1 MKKISAVL
9 AAILIYSSAFAIDTA
24 AYTTEE
30 NINGVIV
37 VDDINSASKIS
48 RLSISGKK
56 ATCKSTYSD
65 RNSNISYVKIE
76 QTLEKSTFGLFFG
89 VSGTNWSKTVYSD
102 YAVYTNSKANL
113 ECGTYRLKTVFTVK
127 TKDGKTETITVYSDE
142 KTVK

>member
-56 ATCKSTYSD
+56 ATCKSTYVSSGNLGVTD
-65 RNSNISYVKIE
+65 VRLVSQYKGALIVDVLSPNSP
-76 QTLEKSTFGLFFG
+76 LGL
-89 VSGTNWSKTVYSD
+89 
-102 YAVYTNSKANL
+102 
-113 ECGTYRLKTVFTVK
+113 
-127 TKDGKTETITVYSDE
+127 
-142 KTVK
+142 